1 MNVDVRNRLL
11 AALIAV
17 ALLPCVARA
26 DPPQSLE
33 EALAA
38 VSGDAR
44 VLGSMLPNL
53 VCTERITSRRIEER
67 NRVEKQ
73 VSMVFERP
81 TQAWEDASG
90 PPFVVTRELPTPG
103 GADPDTPGLLQVG
116 PGFGSVLLLTFSPEN
131 LSDQE
136 FRIDARE
143 SERTGEIVVRFATR
157 PGQETLR
164 FDANGESYPFRG
176 EGTAWIE
183 PETLRVRR
191 IERSFRNHP
200 EFEELSVGVDYGE
213 VVIRGEAVWM
223 PRRLDAES
231 RTDTRV
237 GERREAHVIEYHGC
251 RRFGSAIQFQIVEP

>member
-1 MNVDVRNRLL
+1 M
-11 AALIAV
+11 LIAV
-17 ALLPCVARA
+17 ALLPRAAGA
-26 DPPQSLE
+26 DPGQSLD

-38 VSGDAR
+38 VSAYA
-44 VLGSMLPNL
+44 LEFGSVLPNL
-53 VCTERITSRRIEER
+53 VCTERITSRWIEER
-67 NRVEKQ
+67 NRVKKQ
-73 VSMVFERP
+73 VSVVFERP
-81 TQAWEDASG
+81 TRAWEDASG
-90 PPFVVTRELPTPG
+90 PPFVVTREVPSPD
-103 GADPDTPGLLQVG
+103 GADPDRPRLLQVG

-143 SERTGEIVVRFATR
+143 SERTGEIVLRFATR

-164 FDANGESYPFRG
+164 FNANGESYPFLD

-191 IERSFRNHP
+191 IERSYRNHP

-231 RTDTRV
+231 RTDTRA
-237 GERREAHVIEYHGC
+237 GERREAHVIEYGSC
-251 RRFGSAIQFQIVEP
+251 RRFGSATQFQIVEP